1 MKCFTCSNGAKT
13 EDEPKTTK
21 SISVQSSTSVSTD
34 HEVRKSG
41 SEFNSQDVSDISVE
55 SSSRISFPSFSL
67 RPSNL
72 RVFTT
77 TELKTATRNFSRA
90 LMIGEG
96 GFGGVY
102 RGVIRNAENTNKK
115 IDIAVKQLSKR
126 GLQARF
132 LSSWYLNSRNG
143 RIVMELL

>member
-13 EDEPKTTK
+13 EDEPKITE
-21 SISVQSSTSVSTD
+21 SISVRSSTSISTD

-55 SSSRISFPSFSL
+55 LSSRISFTSLSL

-102 RGVIRNAENTNKK
+102 RGVIRDAENTNKK

-132 LSSWYLNSRNG
+132 LSSRYLNSRSG
-143 RIVMELL
+143 RIVMEFL